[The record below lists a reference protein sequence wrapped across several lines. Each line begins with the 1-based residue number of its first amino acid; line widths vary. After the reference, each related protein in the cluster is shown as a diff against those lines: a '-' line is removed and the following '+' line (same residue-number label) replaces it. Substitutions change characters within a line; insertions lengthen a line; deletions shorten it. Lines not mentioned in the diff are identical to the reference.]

1 MRGAPQRNISLSLQ
15 ICALYVPGVAF
26 GDPEKMTKVTIFEM
40 NYVNWGRRVCSI
52 CSSTL
57 TQSYFSG
64 GARLSR
70 TGVCIHCDAGLC
82 KSYFHVSCAQAAG
95 LLSEPTYV
103 TSNNVTH
110 TAEAV
115 MDAYL
120 AHCKVHTDRTVIKRR
135 RRAYLLHLV
144 QSRLRRQAILLKRA
158 SSKKED
164 IETADERILRKLAR
178 SQVHYRS
185 ERSRGHEVW
194 VPTQKLPRLLS
205 TSASAI
211 RKLQKVAEM
220 QGVDQ
225 ERQTKQEIQVMSLME
240 VKKKWGV
247 APAFNIEFVAYYED
261 REKRIAELKNKVS
274 QDKME
279 FEKLKQQDSEVTLK
293 YDAINKIVTGNSEL
307 NSSLRKRFQTFRQL
321 LSMGGHSIPEAVPPV
336 ILSKPVNSSEASF
349 SIKARS
355 TAYSSQIGSQV

>member
-1 MRGAPQRNISLSLQ
+1 M
-15 ICALYVPGVAF
+15 PGVAF
-26 GDPEKMTKVTIFEM
+26 GDPDKMTKVTIFEM

-57 TQSYFSG
+57 AQSYFSG

-82 KSYFHVSCAQAAG
+82 KSFFHVSCAQAAG

-144 QSRLRRQAILLKRA
+144 QPRLRRQAINLKRA
-158 SSKKED
+158 SSKKEEQ

-185 ERSRGHEVW
+185 ERSRGNEVW

-211 RKLQKVAEM
+211 RKLQRVAEI
-220 QGVDQ
+220 QGIDR
-225 ERQTKQEIQVMSLME
+225 ERQTKQEIQVMSIME
-240 VKKKWGV
+240 AKKKWGV

-261 REKRIAELKNKVS
+261 REKRIAELKHKVT
-274 QDKME
+274 QDKGE

-293 YDAINKIVTGNSEL
+293 YDAINKIFSENSQV
-307 NSSLRKRFQTFRQL
+307 NSGLRKKIQTFRQL
-321 LSMGGHSIPEAVPPV
+321 LGMGGQSVPNAVPPV
-336 ILSKPVNSSEASF
+336 VLSKSTHSEASV

-355 TAYSSQIGSQV
+355 TAYSSHIAGSQVITFFSNLQF